1 MHNVMRFRTK
11 FLSGHWFVEIILPG
25 LNLYQIYFIVLYFHD
40 VIFIMQLTR
49 NYAETAL
56 FHKISTPGNQVKLR
70 YFSQCLIL
78 RQSEAVF
85 RVYRYL
91 HMLFPTYQI
100 TMFSENTQHFFNV
113 SIYFFSFTLDSLTYF
128 KQMFPF
134 HTL

>member
-1 MHNVMRFRTK
+1 MWK
-11 FLSGHWFVEIILPG
+11 FCGKAQFPNSFGQFA
-25 LNLYQIYFIVLYFHD
+25 Q
-40 VIFIMQLTR
+40 
-49 NYAETAL
+49 NYAEAVP
-56 FHKISTPGNQVKLR
+56 FHKISTPGNEVKLR
-70 YFSQCLIL
+70 YFSKCLIL

-91 HMLFPTYQI
+91 HMLFLTYQI

-134 HTL
+134 HTLWKYQNTKRFLVFSGGIKWEHWPEIY

>member
-1 MHNVMRFRTK
+1 MCKAFCINLK
-11 FLSGHWFVEIILPG
+11 KQNKQSFLYDFQSFKHFSLRKIPSFHLISWCGNFVVR
-25 LNLYQIYFIVLYFHD
+25 Q
-40 VIFIMQLTR
+40 
-49 NYAETAL
+49 NYAETVP
-56 FHKISTPGNQVKLR
+56 FHKIPTPGNQVKLR

-91 HMLFPTYQI
+91 HILFLTYQI